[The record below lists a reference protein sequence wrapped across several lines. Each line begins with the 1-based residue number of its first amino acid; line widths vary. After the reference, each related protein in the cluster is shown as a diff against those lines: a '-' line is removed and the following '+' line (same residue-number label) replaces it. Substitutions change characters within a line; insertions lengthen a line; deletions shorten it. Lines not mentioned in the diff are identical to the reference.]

1 MPDLRISDL
10 PAVAAASLAAT
21 DPLPIADLSASE
33 TKKVTLKD
41 LLEGG
46 LPLIDDGS
54 IPGAKVSSSI
64 APGSIGTTE
73 LADNSVTAVKLDDQ
87 STMVLATTAP
97 ASGDYIGQLF
107 QNTTNDKIYS
117 WNGSSWVSLKAA
129 GSINTITGGPNAVLG
144 VAIVIS
150 GDTATL
156 TPAFKVTTAASQFA
170 AGPTGSGGTVTMRSI
185 ASDDLPRATNTAIG
199 GVSTPAGG
207 GLRTEDP
214 SSIGTNANVVL
225 DNDIAASLVT
235 PKLVTYTDKGLV
247 TSGRDIQGSDLPVAT
262 SGTNG
267 VIQGG
272 TQFTIAAG
280 GTLSHSNSVTPGTY
294 TKVTVDGQG
303 HVSSGANIAA
313 ADVPSLPASKITSGT
328 FDTALYANNSIGGT
342 KLANFATVKF
352 GGAGSTSGVVTFP
365 TADYTGQ
372 MFFDSTNGD
381 LYLFDGNTYQPVTV
395 VSGDLVYAGTYDA
408 STNLV
413 GSTTTQGAAVGFTAG
428 QALPVATQANTR
440 YYVVVSDSGTGTS
453 PAPAVAL
460 APPDMLVSN
469 GASYDLIDVSNAIAG
484 QTAANVSVVPYGD
497 IAATNVQSAIQE
509 LDDEKLSK
517 AGDTVTG
524 ELLIG
529 SAGSFKFEGSTADD
543 YETEIAVVDPTAD
556 RTVTIPDESGNFLI
570 SGNASIVNADIAAN
584 AAIDYSKLATLTNGN
599 IIIGNASGVAT
610 STAMSGDVTING
622 SGVTSISSG
631 VIVNADVN
639 ATAAIAFSKLANV
652 SATDKLLGRSTSGS
666 GPIEEI
672 TCTAAGRALID
683 DADAATQRN
692 TLGLQI
698 GVDVEAYD
706 ADIVKSDAVQTFT
719 AAQRAEITTL
729 TDAANISVDF
739 ADSNNFTVTLAGL
752 RTLDNPTNQVAGQSG
767 SIFVV
772 QDATGSRTLAYGT
785 DYEFAG
791 GTAPTLSTAA
801 NAVDRIDYIV
811 RASGSI
817 HCVFTANYS

>member
-1 MPDLRISDL
+1 VADLKISEL
-10 PAVAAASLAAT
+10 PALAGTLLAAT
-21 DPLPIADLSASE
+21 DPLALADLSASE
-33 TKKVTLKD
+33 TKKITAKD
-41 LLEGG
+41 LIQAGVA
-46 LPLIDDGS
+46 LIDDAS
-54 IPGAKVSSSI
+54 IPGSKVSLNL
-64 APGSIGTTE
+64 APGSIGTAELEDGAVTAAK
-73 LADNSVTAVKLDDQ
+73 LADQSSAVVQAGL
-87 STMVLATTAP
+87 P
-97 ASGDYIGQLF
+97 AAGAYVGQMAV
-107 QNTTNDKIYS
+107 NTTDNRAYI
-117 WNGSSWVSLKAA
+117 WNGSAWDAFKGA
-129 GSINTITGGPNAVLG
+129 GSINTITYNNTVGPIAIAGTVTGDNVELG
-144 VAIVIS
+144 VLPK
-150 GDTATL
+150 D
-156 TPAFKVTTAASQFA
+156 TTAAAQFL
-170 AGPTGSGGTVTMRSI
+170 AGPTGAGGTADYRSI
-185 ASDDLPRATNTAIG
+185 LGTDLPTATTTTKGAVVVNG
-199 GVSTPAGG
+199 F
-207 GLRTEDP
+207 GLRID
-214 SSIGTNANVVL
+214 GTRLEIDNAV
-225 DNDIAASLVT
+225 APTTGYGLVS
-235 PKLVTYTDKGLV
+235 YNAQGLV
-247 TSGRDIQGSDLPVAT
+247 TGGRDIQGSDLPIAT
-262 SGTNG
+262 SATNG

-272 TQFTIAAG
+272 TQFTIAPG

-303 HVSSGANIAA
+303 HVSSGGSIDA
-313 ADVPSLPASKITSGT
+313 ADVPNLPASKITSGT
-328 FDTALYANNSIGGT
+328 LDSAVYANNSIGGT

-440 YYVVVSDSGTGTS
+440 YYVVVSDSGIGTS
-453 PAPAVAL
+453 PAPQVAL

-469 GASYDLIDVSNAIAG
+469 GASYDLVDVSNAIAG
-484 QTAANVSVVPYGD
+484 QTAQNISFVPYGN
-497 IAATNVQSAIQE
+497 IAATNVQTALQE
-509 LDDEKLSK
+509 VDDEKLNK

-524 ELLIG
+524 EFVIG
-529 SAGSFKFEGSTADD
+529 STGSFKFEGSTADD
-543 YETEIAVVDPTAD
+543 YETEIAVVNPTSD
-556 RTVTIPDESGNFLI
+556 QTVTIPDQSGNFLI

-584 AAIDYSKLATLTNGN
+584 AAIEYSKLATLSNGN
-599 IIIGNASGVAT
+599 IIIGNGSGVAT

-631 VIVNADVN
+631 VIVDADVN

-683 DADAATQRN
+683 DADAATQRT
-692 TLGLQI
+692 TLGLEI

-706 ADIVKSDAVQTFT
+706 ADIVKSDVVQTFT

-729 TDAANISVDF
+729 TDGANISVDF
-739 ADSNNFTVTLAGL
+739 ADSNNFTVTLGGL

-772 QDATGSRTLAYGT
+772 QDGTGSRTLAYGT
-785 DYEFAG
+785 DYEFPG
-791 GTAPTLSTAA
+791 GTPPTLSTAA
-801 NAVDRIDYIV
+801 GAVDRIDYIV

-817 HCVFTANYS
+817 NCVFTANY